1 MHLQGGKPLVERG
14 ASSLGSGNE
23 SPCGQIVA
31 VEYFILLLKEREG
44 KAGTGAGIKIVQ
56 RRQPA
61 EVGPFRFQCC

>member
-1 MHLQGGKPLVERG
+1 MKRG
-14 ASSLGSGNE
+14 AASFCGGDE
-23 SPCGQIVA
+23 SPYGQSVA

-61 EVGPFRFQCC
+61 EVGPLRFQRC